1 MKSSNSQ
8 RPIQMHL
15 RHLVARSCTAAF
27 IGAMTVGAG
36 SAQADIGDFLS
47 RVFSLGPSTR
57 ITVNAPGQQ
66 MRMRI
71 SGNIAFTPAEDDVQS
86 LTGKAV
92 FEEKRN
98 GRAQRIVF
106 EANAAGIQRTYSVD
120 GQTKPLDAEGRRW
133 LADAIPALLRETG
146 QNSKERVNRLHAQG
160 GPAKILAEIERIQ
173 ADHARGKYIKAFAA
187 MGPLAETPLQ
197 QLLDATSRMES
208 NFEKRGALMAIMA
221 SQTLRASHQISL
233 LNAVAKMD
241 SSFEQR
247 GVMVALAPA
256 LAATDEVAQAWY
268 AALDSIDSDF
278 EKRGA
283 IEALSRRESLT
294 SAQILVSLQS
304 TLKLDS
310 DFEHANALK
319 SIVKHLSNG
328 TFPQIEAYLHSARK
342 IDSDFERRNALLALV
357 ERAKLDKNGYVA
369 VLQAVGGMDSDFEVR
384 NVLAA
389 VAKKMPADSDLVSRY
404 RRVART
410 LSDHERGQAEKALDH
425 LML

>member
-1 MKSSNSQ
+1 MKPANSQ
-8 RPIQMHL
+8 RPTQMHL

-27 IGAMTVGAG
+27 IGAMALGAG
-36 SAQADIGDFLS
+36 PAHADIGDFLS
-47 RVFSLGPSTR
+47 RVFSIGPSTR
-57 ITVNAPGQQ
+57 ITLNAPGHQ
-66 MRMRI
+66 MRMRVN
-71 SGNIAFTPAEDDVQS
+71 GTIAFTPAEDDVQS

-92 FEEKRN
+92 FEEKRS
-98 GRAQRIVF
+98 GRTQRLVF
-106 EANAAGIQRTYSVD
+106 EADAAGIQRTYSVD

-133 LADAIPALLRETG
+133 LAEAIPALLRETG
-146 QNSKERVNRLHAQG
+146 LNSKERVNRLHAQG
-160 GPAKILAEIERIQ
+160 GPAKVLAEIERIQ
-173 ADHARGKYIKAFAA
+173 SDHARGKYIKAFAT

-197 QLLDATSRMES
+197 QLLDATSPLES
-208 NFEKRGALMAIMA
+208 NFEKRGALTAIMA
-221 SQTLRASHQISL
+221 SQTLSASHQVGV
-233 LNAVAKMD
+233 LNAVTKMD

-247 GVMVALAPA
+247 GVMVALAPR

-278 EKRGA
+278 EKRGV
-283 IEALSRRESLT
+283 IEALARRESLT
-294 SAQILVSLQS
+294 PAQILVSLQS

-319 SIVKHLSNG
+319 SLVKHLSNG
-328 TFPQIEAYLHSARK
+328 TLPQIEAYLHSARK

-357 ERAKLDKNGYVA
+357 ERAKLDKNGYAA

-384 NVLAA
+384 NVLTAM
-389 VAKKMPADSDLVSRY
+389 AKKMPADNDLVARY

-410 LSDHERGQAEKALDH
+410 LGDHERGQAEKALDH

>member
-1 MKSSNSQ
+1 MKPSNSQ
-8 RPIQMHL
+8 RPKQMHL
-15 RHLVARSCTAAF
+15 RRLVGRSFTAAF
-27 IGAMTVGAG
+27 IGAMALGAG

-47 RVFSLGPSTR
+47 RVLSWGSSTR
-57 ITVNAPGQQ
+57 ITLDAPDHQ

-71 SGNIAFTPAEDDVQS
+71 NGNIAFTPAEDDVQS
-86 LTGKAV
+86 LTGKAS

-98 GRAQRIVF
+98 GRTQRIVF
-106 EANAAGIQRTYSVD
+106 EADAAGIQRTYSLD
-120 GQTKPLDAEGRRW
+120 GHTKPLDAEGRRW
-133 LADAIPALLRETG
+133 LAEAIPALLRETG
-146 QNSKERVNRLHAQG
+146 LNSKERVNRLHAQG
-160 GPAKILAEIERIQ
+160 GPAKVLAEIERIQ

-187 MGPLAETPLQ
+187 IGPLAETPLQ
-197 QLLDATSRMES
+197 QLLDATSPLES
-208 NFEKRGALMAIMA
+208 NFEKRSALMAIMA
-221 SQTLRASHQISL
+221 NQTLSASHQVAV

-241 SSFEQR
+241 SSFEQH
-247 GVMVALAPA
+247 GVMVALAPR
-256 LAATDEVAQAWY
+256 LATTDEVAQAWY
-268 AALDSIDSDF
+268 VALSNIDSDF
-278 EKRGA
+278 EKRGV

-294 SAQILVSLQS
+294 PAQILVSLRS

-319 SIVKHLSNG
+319 SIVKHLANG
-328 TFPQIEAYLHSARK
+328 TFPQIEAYLYSARK

-357 ERAKLDKNGYVA
+357 ERAKLDKSGYAA

-384 NVLAA
+384 NVLTA

-410 LSDHERGQAEKALDH
+410 LGDHERGQAEKALDH